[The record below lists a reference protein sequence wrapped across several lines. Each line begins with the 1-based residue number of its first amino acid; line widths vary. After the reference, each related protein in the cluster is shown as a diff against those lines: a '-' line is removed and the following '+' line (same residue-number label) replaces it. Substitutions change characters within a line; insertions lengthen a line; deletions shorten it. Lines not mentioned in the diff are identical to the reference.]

1 MRFLNR
7 RQSGGEDREA
17 RALRQREDME
27 RIAAGGI
34 PASAEER
41 LRTLGAESGQAF
53 TSDLSVPEFAL
64 VRRAGLE
71 PITQVLGSS
80 VYHVGWQFMGG
91 MGGRWYTSSQE
102 LVTLSDAY
110 NDCRRRAFERLRTE
124 AELAGADAV
133 IGVRITAAR
142 YEWATDL
149 IEFQA
154 IGTAVRAPDLRTPAG
169 PALTNLSGQDC
180 ALLLA
185 AGHRPCGVVGATSV
199 FFGTL
204 YTWTQPIPMSAWG
217 TWANVEMVGATQTW
231 YAARHRVLQGLT
243 ADAAALGAGGIVATQ
258 WRQEERPYESG
269 DRLAG
274 ITYIIHALAT
284 AIVSGGRPIAA
295 DIASVLSL
303 SKESS

>member
-1 MRFLNR
+1 MGFLNR
-7 RQSGGEDREA
+7 RSGQGGEDGEA
-17 RALRQREDME
+17 RARRQSEDIA

-34 PASAEER
+34 PQAAEER
-41 LRTLGAESGQAF
+41 LRTLGAEAGQAF

-71 PITQVLGSS
+71 PITQVLGSCA
-80 VYHVGWQFMGG
+80 YHVGWQFMGG
-91 MGGRWYTSSQE
+91 GWYTTSQE
-102 LVTLSDAY
+102 LTTLSDAY
-110 NDCRRRAFERLRTE
+110 NDCRKRAFDRLRVE

-133 IGVRITAAR
+133 VGVRVTAAR

-154 IGTAVRAPDLRTPAG
+154 IGTAVRAPELRTPAG

-185 AGHRPCGVVGATSV
+185 AGHRPCGVIGATAV

-204 YTWTQPIPMSAWG
+204 YTWTQPIPTTAWG
-217 TWANVEMVGATQTW
+217 AWANVEMVGATQTW
-231 YAARHRVLQGLT
+231 YAARHRVLRSLE
-243 ADAAALGAGGIVATQ
+243 ADAAVLGAGGIVATQ
-258 WRQEERPYESG
+258 WGQEERPYESG

-274 ITYIIHALAT
+274 ITFIIHALAT
-284 AIVSGGRPIAA
+284 AIAPGGGHDSAPIAS
-295 DIASVLSL
+295 ILSL
-303 SKESS
+303 SKEPA

>member
-1 MRFLNR
+1 MGFLNR
-7 RQSGGEDREA
+7 RSGGSGEDRER
-17 RALRQREDME
+17 RAQLLSEDIE
-27 RIAAGGI
+27 RITAGGI
-34 PASAEER
+34 PRAAEER

-91 MGGRWYTSSQE
+91 GWYANSQE
-102 LVTLSDAY
+102 LTMLSNAY
-110 NDCRRRAFERLRTE
+110 NDCRRRAFSRLRSE

-133 IGVRITAAR
+133 VGVRVTAAR

-154 IGTAVRAPDLRTPAG
+154 IGTAVRAPELRTPVG

-204 YTWTQPIPMSAWG
+204 YTWTQAIPTTAWG
-217 TWANVEMVGATQTW
+217 AWANVEMVGATQTW
-231 YAARHRVLQGLT
+231 YAARHRVLQGLS
-243 ADAAALGAGGIVATQ
+243 ADAATLGADGIVATE
-258 WRQEERPYESG
+258 WGQEERPYESG

-284 AIVSGGRPIAA
+284 AIVSGGRPAPA
-295 DIASVLSL
+295 EIASILSL
-303 SKESS
+303 SKES

>member
-1 MRFLNR
+1 MGFLNR
-7 RQSGGEDREA
+7 RSGGGGEDQKR
-17 RALRQREDME
+17 RAQLQREDVE
-27 RIAAGGI
+27 RITAGGI
-34 PASAEER
+34 PRSAEER
-41 LRTLGAESGQAF
+41 LRTLGAEAGQAF

-91 MGGRWYTSSQE
+91 GWYSTSQE

-110 NDCRRRAFERLRTE
+110 NDCRRRAFDRLRTE

-133 IGVRITAAR
+133 VGVRITAAR
-142 YEWATDL
+142 YEWASDL

-154 IGTAVRAPDLRTPAG
+154 IGTAVRAPELRTPAG

-185 AGHRPCGVVGATSV
+185 AGHRPCGVVGATAV

-204 YTWTQPIPMSAWG
+204 YTWTQGIPTTAWG
-217 TWANVEMVGATQTW
+217 AWANVEMVGATQTW

-243 ADAAALGAGGIVATQ
+243 ADAAALGAGGIVATE
-258 WRQEERPYESG
+258 WGQEERPYESG

-284 AIVSGGRPIAA
+284 AIAPGGRGDGA
-295 DIASVLSL
+295 DIASVLML
-303 SKESS
+303 SKESP

>member
-1 MRFLNR
+1 MGFLTR
-7 RQSGGEDREA
+7 RSGGDGEDRKRREQ
-17 RALRQREDME
+17 LQREDIE
-27 RIAAGGI
+27 RITAGGI
-34 PASAEER
+34 PRTAEER
-41 LRTLGAESGQAF
+41 LRTLGAEAGQAF

-91 MGGRWYTSSQE
+91 GWYTSSQE

-110 NDCRRRAFERLRTE
+110 NDCRRRAFDRLRTE

-133 IGVRITAAR
+133 VGVRITAAR
-142 YEWATDL
+142 YEWASDL

-154 IGTAVRAPDLRTPAG
+154 IGTAVRAPGLRTPAG

-180 ALLLA
+180 SLLLA
-185 AGHRPCGVVGATSV
+185 AGHRPCGVVGATAV

-204 YTWTQPIPMSAWG
+204 STWTQAIPTTAWG
-217 TWANVEMVGATQTW
+217 AWANVEMVGATQTW

-243 ADAAALGAGGIVATQ
+243 ADAAALGAGGIVATE
-258 WRQEERPYESG
+258 WGQEERPYESG

-274 ITYIIHALAT
+274 VTYIIHALAT
-284 AIVSGGRPIAA
+284 AIASGGSGDEP
-295 DIASVLSL
+295 DIATVLML
-303 SKESS
+303 SKES

>member
-1 MRFLNR
+1 MGFLSR
-7 RQSGGEDREA
+7 RPGGGGEDQKA
-17 RALRQREDME
+17 RARRQQADIE

-34 PASAEER
+34 PAAAEER
-41 LRTLGAESGQAF
+41 LRTLGAEAGQAF

-64 VRRAGLE
+64 ARRAGLE

-91 MGGRWYTSSQE
+91 GWYSTSQE

-110 NDCRRRAFERLRTE
+110 NDCRRRAFDRLRTE

-133 IGVRITAAR
+133 VGVRVTAAR
-142 YEWATDL
+142 YEWASDL

-154 IGTAVRAPDLRTPAG
+154 IGTAVRAPGLRTPAG

-180 ALLLA
+180 ALLLG
-185 AGHRPCGVVGATSV
+185 AGHRPCGVVGATAV

-204 YTWTQPIPMSAWG
+204 YTWTQGIPTTSWG
-217 TWANVEMVGATQTW
+217 AWANVEMVGATQTW
-231 YAARHRVLQGLT
+231 YAARHRVLESLQ
-243 ADAAALGAGGIVATQ
+243 ADAAVLGAGGIVGTE
-258 WRQEERPYESG
+258 WGQEERPYETG

-274 ITYIIHALAT
+274 VTYTIHALAT
-284 AIVSGGRPIAA
+284 AIATGGAREAA
-295 DIASVLSL
+295 PAASPVLSL
-303 SKESS
+303 SKES

>member
-1 MRFLNR
+1 VGFLNR
-7 RQSGGEDREA
+7 RSGGGGEDQKE
-17 RALRQREDME
+17 RAERQREDIA

-34 PASAEER
+34 PGAAEER
-41 LRTLGAESGQAF
+41 LRTLGAEAGQAF

-64 VRRAGLE
+64 ARRAGLE

-91 MGGRWYTSSQE
+91 GWYSTSQE

-110 NDCRRRAFERLRTE
+110 NDCRRRAFDRLRTE

-133 IGVRITAAR
+133 VGVRVTAAR
-142 YEWATDL
+142 YEWASDL

-154 IGTAVRAPDLRTPAG
+154 IGTAVRAPGLRTPAG

-180 ALLLA
+180 ALLLG
-185 AGHRPCGVVGATSV
+185 AGHRPCGVVGATAV

-204 YTWTQPIPMSAWG
+204 YTWTQAIPTTSWG
-217 TWANVEMVGATQTW
+217 AWANVEMVGATQTW
-231 YAARHRVLQGLT
+231 YAARHRVLAALE
-243 ADAAALGAGGIVATQ
+243 ADAAVLGADGIVGTG
-258 WRQEERPYESG
+258 WGQEERPYESG

-274 ITYIIHALAT
+274 ITYTIHALAT
-284 AIVSGGRPIAA
+284 AIASGGHREAA
-295 DIASVLSL
+295 PTVAPVLML
-303 SKESS
+303 SKEP

>member
-1 MRFLNR
+1 MGFFNR
-7 RQSGGEDREA
+7 GGPKEGRDERDQREQ
-17 RALRQREDME
+17 RQRADIE

-34 PASAEER
+34 PAAAEER
-41 LRTLGAESGQAF
+41 LRTLGAEAGKAF

-91 MGGRWYTSSQE
+91 GWYSTSQE
-102 LVTLSDAY
+102 LTVLSDAY
-110 NDCRRRAFERLRTE
+110 NDCRRRALQRLQTE

-133 IGVRITAAR
+133 VGLRVSAAR
-142 YEWATDL
+142 YDWGSDL

-154 IGTAVRAPDLRTPAG
+154 IGTAVTAPGLRTPTG

-185 AGHRPCGVVGATSV
+185 AGHRPCGIVGATSV
-199 FFGTL
+199 YFGTL
-204 YTWTQPIPMSAWG
+204 YTWSQPIPASSWG
-217 TWANVEMVGATQTW
+217 GWANVEMVGATQTW
-231 YAARHRVLQGLT
+231 YAARHRVLQVLT
-243 ADAAALGAGGIVATQ
+243 TDAAALGAGGIVETRWA
-258 WRQEERPYESG
+258 QEERPYETG

-274 ITYIIHALAT
+274 VTYIIHALAT
-284 AIVSGGRPIAA
+284 AIAPGEGTPHP
-295 DIASVLSL
+295 DIATVLTL
-303 SKESS
+303 SKETG

>member
-1 MRFLNR
+1 MGFR
-7 RQSGGEDREA
+7 RSRAGGNGEDREQ
-17 RALRQREDME
+17 RAQLQREDIA

-34 PASAEER
+34 PRSAEER

-91 MGGRWYTSSQE
+91 GWYTSSQE

-110 NDCRRRAFERLRTE
+110 NDCRRRAFDRLRSE

-133 IGVRITAAR
+133 VGVRITAAR

-154 IGTAVRAPDLRTPAG
+154 IGTAVRAPELRTPAG

-204 YTWTQPIPMSAWG
+204 YTWTQPIPTSAWG
-217 TWANVEMVGATQTW
+217 AWANVEMVGATQTW
-231 YAARHRVLQGLT
+231 YAARHRVLEGLT
-243 ADAAALGAGGIVATQ
+243 ADAAALGAGGIVATE
-258 WRQEERPYESG
+258 WGQEERPYESG

-284 AIVSGGRPIAA
+284 AIAPGGRHDGP
-295 DIASVLSL
+295 DIASVLML
-303 SKESS
+303 SKEP

>member
-1 MRFLNR
+1 MGFLNR
-7 RQSGGEDREA
+7 RSGGSGEDRER
-17 RALRQREDME
+17 RAQLQREDIE

-34 PASAEER
+34 PRSAEER

-91 MGGRWYTSSQE
+91 GWYTSSQE

-110 NDCRRRAFERLRTE
+110 NDCRRRAFDRLRTE

-133 IGVRITAAR
+133 VGVRITAAR

-154 IGTAVRAPDLRTPAG
+154 IGTAVRAPELRTPAG

-204 YTWTQPIPMSAWG
+204 YTWTQAIPTSAWG
-217 TWANVEMVGATQTW
+217 AWANVEMVGATQTW
-231 YAARHRVLQGLT
+231 YAARHRVLEGLT
-243 ADAAALGAGGIVATQ
+243 ADAAALGAGGIVATE
-258 WRQEERPYESG
+258 WGQEERPYESG

-284 AIVSGGRPIAA
+284 AIAPGGGHDGP
-295 DIASVLSL
+295 DIASVLML
-303 SKESS
+303 SKEP